1 MDFNK
6 FSEAGRNIK
15 LTENEKRE
23 IVNAC
28 RNCGIDRHKPV
39 SPNFKR
45 TVAAICALTIVLMA
59 GVVLTKH
66 IGNGRQIPV
75 GETDTSTVFSEST
88 VSDIVHSE
96 KSSET
101 TTTKDL
107 PVIENGTS
115 VEGDGGGNISTRKYR
130 VNYYDVPYQFVL
142 LVGEDDF
149 WEWNENYNTE
159 DPDETNIMVMKKF
172 IQHFNI
178 SREDFDKANL
188 NWTKTIQN
196 EMGGKPIMNP
206 KDFAN
211 QETDES
217 YNADILYTFD
227 DQIINDYYLSS
238 YYPFIFETD
247 YEQAVANGTYQTQTT
262 DWIDIEQMEAEIIAK
277 YGETEIIPET
287 ATLPEETTV

>member
-1 MDFNK
+1 MKKINFLHIVFCFLLLFTTSSCNSRNNPSTNDFAKTTN
-6 FSEAGRNIK
+6 NIEK
-15 LTENEKRE
+15 TEISKTEN
-23 IVNAC
+23 
-28 RNCGIDRHKPV
+28 
-39 SPNFKR
+39 
-45 TVAAICALTIVLMA
+45 T
-59 GVVLTKH
+59 
-66 IGNGRQIPV
+66 
-75 GETDTSTVFSEST
+75 ETSLF
-88 VSDIVHSE
+88 SDI
-96 KSSET
+96 
-101 TTTKDL
+101 
-107 PVIENGTS
+107 
-115 VEGDGGGNISTRKYR
+115 GGGNISTRKYR

-142 LVGEDDF
+142 LVGEDAF
-149 WEWNENYNTE
+149 WEWDENYNTE

-172 IQHFNI
+172 IQYFNI

-227 DQIINDYYLSS
+227 DQIINDYYLSG

-247 YEQAVANGTYQTQTT
+247 YEQAVADGTYETRTT

-277 YGETEIIPET
+277 YGETEIVHET
-287 ATLPEETTV
+287 ATVPEEPAA